1 MSLSR
6 SYKKFIKVIS
16 RLNLYNN
23 SSNKGI
29 NNYLLTILFINIR
42 IYIINFLFH
51 LYILIKIHHYN
62 FLLNWNHYDKN
73 KINKVTI

>member
-29 NNYLLTILFINIR
+29 NSLFVNHPLLLIQNN
-42 IYIINFLFH
+42 YIIHIFL
-51 LYILIKIHHYN
+51 Y
-62 FLLNWNHYDKN
+62 LN
-73 KINKVTI
+73 IF